1 VIGADDYATRAFPEA
16 QRLLRDAPESVLD
29 KYLTVGWFD
38 ADFHPAASAGSF
50 ALVDPDHS
58 DLEGDV
64 IGVRTGSDRVVYA
77 LVWGTA
83 DLPHPICLARRAF
96 LGLALLSTETVDAV
110 IEVLP

>member
-1 VIGADDYATRAFPEA
+1 MIGADDYATRAFPEA
-16 QRLLRDAPESVLD
+16 QALLLGAPERVLD
-29 KYLTVGWFD
+29 EYVTVGWFD
-38 ADFHPAASAGSF
+38 ADFHLTASQGSF

-64 IGVRTGSDRVVYA
+64 IGVRISADRVVYA
-77 LVWGTA
+77 LVWATA

-96 LGLALLSTETVDAV
+96 LGLALLNQETVDAI